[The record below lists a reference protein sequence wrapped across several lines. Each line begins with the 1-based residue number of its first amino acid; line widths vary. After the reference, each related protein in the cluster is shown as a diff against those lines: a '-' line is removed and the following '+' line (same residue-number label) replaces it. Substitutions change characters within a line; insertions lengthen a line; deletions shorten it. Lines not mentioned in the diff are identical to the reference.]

1 MRGAAGIVGGQ
12 CHATCGSCHLSC
24 EGVCG
29 RGQFGWCMGNPLTP
43 GLLCRYTVGKGVV
56 YRCRQQQIPLRHHAH
71 CPPPLNA
78 TQQILILGFIPTWPP
93 SLSTSPLIR
102 FISPPP
108 LTLLTATSA
117 AAPPPLTKAG
127 VLQRVAA
134 FLAAYEHAMPAP
146 APTMVG
152 SDALSLP
159 GGDFPY
165 AVSSATLS
173 AVAAVFVKNAA
184 NVGVADRALHPF
196 GVFAGAPGTGKTRG
210 LLELLTSLSQRCRLD
225 AVEGAAERGAL
236 AALQA
241 GRYRHTDLVVWTY
254 NNGNEPCDADGTVSH
269 LPGSIPLL
277 CVLHARVRRF
287 LKACT
292 L

>member
-1 MRGAAGIVGGQ
+1 MPRHLWILPPELRGCVW
-12 CHATCGSCHLSC
+12 TGSIWLVYGESADTR
-24 EGVCG
+24 VALPVY
-29 RGQFGWCMGNPLTP
+29 RGQGGGVPVPAAADSPTPPCPL
-43 GLLCRYTVGKGVV
+43 
-56 YRCRQQQIPLRHHAH
+56 
-71 CPPPLNA
+71 PPPLNA

-184 NVGVADRALHPF
+184 NVGVADRTRHPF

-210 LLELLTSLSQRCRLD
+210 LLELLTSLRERCRLD
-225 AVEGAAERGAL
+225 AVKGVAERGAL